1 LAVFIS
7 YSSQDSAALDGLRAA
22 LRRARLD
29 AWIDEELSGGESWW
43 RVILQQIR
51 ECDVFIVA
59 LSNHSLE
66 SKPCQAE
73 LRYAQDLKRS
83 ILPVRIG
90 PIDSM
95 RANPLAAVQ
104 TIDYQNPNPDTA
116 IALISALH
124 ELKAQRPP
132 LPEPLPAEPPV
143 PFEYLMRLRNTLED
157 RELGSSQQAGLLNEL
172 RSALDEDG
180 QDPVVRRD
188 ITQLLLLL
196 QNRPDVTWK
205 TRTDVEKVLASI
217 GESSATAEVT
227 PEGVTTP
234 TGPQPTQPGYP
245 STGPQPTQPAYP
257 TTGPVPTPPSYPTT
271 GPQPTH
277 PGYPST
283 APAPPWSTGPHPAP
297 PTERSRKGLSR
308 KHWLIGGGALA
319 AVVVIVV
326 ALLLAIPSSPPPPPP
341 APPHP
346 LVTPAQAA
354 SLLLSPDQVNS
365 IMGATGMA
373 ATGQPRNEPFDETV
387 TISNPNCLGVL
398 YAAEQSVYQGSGFTQ
413 VTDQVLHEP
422 GDNPD
427 HVVLQSVAIFPATD
441 NAHAFLTKS
450 VPQWQACAGQTVTL
464 TTTENNP
471 GSTPTTSTVRWT
483 FAQPSSS
490 DTQIALMSTQ
500 EDANGWGCQHVLG
513 TGLNIVTDIRACGN
527 HITNE
532 AGTISDKIIAN
543 ASS

>member
-1 LAVFIS
+1 ME
-7 YSSQDSAALDGLRAA
+7 
-22 LRRARLD
+22 

-43 RVILQQIR
+43 RVILEQIR

-73 LRYAQDLKRS
+73 LRYAQALKRP

-104 TIDYQNPNPDTA
+104 TIDYQNPTPDTA
-116 IALISALH
+116 IQLISALH

-157 RELGSSQQAGLLNEL
+157 RELGSSQQATLLNEL

-205 TRTDVEKVLASI
+205 TRTDVEKVLASV
-217 GESSATAEVT
+217 GESSATADVAPAGTATQTE
-227 PEGVTTP
+227 
-234 TGPQPTQPGYP
+234 PQPSHPGYP
-245 STGPQPTQPAYP
+245 STGPVPTQPSYP
-257 TTGPVPTPPSYPTT
+257 NTGPVPTR
-271 GPQPTH
+271 

-283 APAPPWSTGPHPAP
+283 APAPPWSTGPHPVP
-297 PTERSRKGLSR
+297 PTGRTRKGWTR
-308 KHWLIGGGALA
+308 KHWLIAGGSVA

-326 ALLLAIPSSPPPPPP
+326 ALLLAIPSSPPSSPP

-346 LVTPAQAA
+346 LVTPTQAA
-354 SLLLSPDQVNS
+354 SLLLSADQINS

-373 ATGQPRNEPFDETV
+373 ATGQPRNEPFNESV
-387 TISNPNCLGVL
+387 NISDPNCLGAL
-398 YAAEQSVYQGSGFTQ
+398 YAGEQSVYQGSGFTQ
-413 VTDQVLHEP
+413 VTDQVVHEP

-427 HVVLQSVAIFPATD
+427 HAVLQSVAIFPAID
-441 NAHAFLTKS
+441 NARAFLTKS
-450 VPQWQACAGQTVTL
+450 VSQWQSCAGQTVTL

-471 GSTPTTSTVRWT
+471 GSTPTNSTARWT
-483 FAQPSSS
+483 FAQPTTT
-490 DTQIALMSTQ
+490 DTKIALVSTQ
-500 EDANGWGCQHVLG
+500 EDANGWGCQHVLA
-513 TGLNIVTDIRACGN
+513 TALNIVTDVRACAY
-527 HITNE
+527 HVTDQ
-532 AGTISDKIIAN
+532 ASTVSDKIIAN
-543 ASS
+543 ATG